1 MGFQHG
7 KGSILKGPLKCCQV
21 RHLLLLHLL
30 PPLPLPNQFRKVIFA
45 SFVNCLLTIM
55 IIDAGKAELESGKVS
70 TPIASE
76 NVHAPFGEGD
86 NCCCI
91 LSLISGGIISW
102 ISECGQFTIDYQRVY
117 C

>member
-1 MGFQHG
+1 MQGLRLLI
-7 KGSILKGPLKCCQV
+7 KTI
-21 RHLLLLHLL
+21 HLIIISLL
-30 PPLPLPNQFRKVIFA
+30 I
-45 SFVNCLLTIM
+45 II
-55 IIDAGKAELESGKVS
+55 IIDAGKPELESGKFS

-117 C
+117 CFC